1 MMNSQKVVILAKAGI
16 QNLLGKSWTPAS
28 AGVTD
33 LFSGIYYGFP
43 KSQSF
48 TKFLIFN
55 LIFMPITTK
64 KGDKGFT
71 SLLGGRRVPKF
82 HLRPETYGTLDELNS
97 FLGMARA
104 VSKDRTVKETLL
116 TIQNHLFIIG
126 SALALSGKDRTLLKR
141 EVTQKEVDWLPRL
154 SVAFEVSLMTEPKFI
169 IYGETYVSSI
179 LDVARAVSRRAERRV
194 AEMKSK
200 RMLSNLKILEYLNR
214 LSDVLYLLARYEE
227 RKAGVKP
234 RHPSY

>member
-1 MMNSQKVVILAKAGI
+1 
-16 QNLLGKSWTPAS
+16 
-28 AGVTD
+28 
-33 LFSGIYYGFP
+33 
-43 KSQSF
+43 
-48 TKFLIFN
+48 
-55 LIFMPITTK
+55 MPITTK

-82 HLRPETYGTLDELNS
+82 HLRSETYGTLDELNS

-104 VSKDRTVKETLL
+104 VSKDRMVKETLL
-116 TIQNHLFIIG
+116 TIQNHLYLIG
-126 SALALSGKDRTLLKR
+126 SELALSGKDRRLLKR
-141 EVTQKEVDWLPRL
+141 EITQKEADWLTGL
-154 SVAFEVSLMTEPKFI
+154 STDFEASLMPAPKFV

-194 AEMKSK
+194 VEMRSK
-200 RMLSNLKILEYLNR
+200 RMLSNPKILEYLNR

-227 RKAGVKP
+227 RKVGVKP

>member
-1 MMNSQKVVILAKAGI
+1 
-16 QNLLGKSWTPAS
+16 
-28 AGVTD
+28 
-33 LFSGIYYGFP
+33 
-43 KSQSF
+43 
-48 TKFLIFN
+48 
-55 LIFMPITTK
+55 MPITTK

-104 VSKDRTVKETLL
+104 VSKDRMVEETLL
-116 TIQNHLFIIG
+116 TIQNHLYLIG
-126 SALALSGKDRTLLKR
+126 SELALSGRDRRLLKR
-141 EVTQKEVDWLPRL
+141 ELAQKEVGWLTGL
-154 SVAFEVSLMTEPKFI
+154 STDFEASLMPEPKFI
-169 IYGETYVSSI
+169 IYGETFISSI

-200 RMLSNLKILEYLNR
+200 RMLSNPEILEYLNR

-227 RKAGVKP
+227 KKAGVTP

>member
-1 MMNSQKVVILAKAGI
+1 
-16 QNLLGKSWTPAS
+16 
-28 AGVTD
+28 
-33 LFSGIYYGFP
+33 
-43 KSQSF
+43 
-48 TKFLIFN
+48 
-55 LIFMPITTK
+55 MPISTK

-71 SLLGGRRVPKF
+71 SLLGGKRVAKF
-82 HLRPETYGTLDELNS
+82 HLRPETYGTMDELNS

-104 VSKDRTVKETLL
+104 VSKDRMVRETLL
-116 TIQNHLFIIG
+116 TVQNHLHLIG
-126 SALALSGKDRTLLKR
+126 SELALSGKNRRLLKR
-141 EVTQKEVDWLPRL
+141 EISQKEVDWLTGL
-154 SVAFEVSLMTEPKFI
+154 STDFEASIMPEPKFI
-169 IYGETYVSSI
+169 IYGETYASSI

-200 RMLSNLKILEYLNR
+200 RMLSNHKILEYVNR

>member
-1 MMNSQKVVILAKAGI
+1 
-16 QNLLGKSWTPAS
+16 
-28 AGVTD
+28 
-33 LFSGIYYGFP
+33 
-43 KSQSF
+43 
-48 TKFLIFN
+48 
-55 LIFMPITTK
+55 MPITTK

-104 VSKDRTVKETLL
+104 VSKDRMVKETLL
-116 TIQNHLFIIG
+116 TIQNHLYLIG
-126 SALALSGKDRTLLKR
+126 SELALSGKDRRLLKR
-141 EVTQKEVDWLPRL
+141 EITQKEADWLTGL
-154 SVAFEVSLMTEPKFI
+154 STDFEASLMPAPKFI

-200 RMLSNLKILEYLNR
+200 RMLSNPKILEYLNR

-227 RKAGVKP
+227 RKVGVKP